1 MKSRLLFDLSR
12 GLMAL
17 TILVS
22 IFYSQISLANEIQAQ
37 EKLASELQTH
47 IYYWA
52 FHGTLNNDPKLLQDL
67 VDSTA
72 ALSEAVGVG
81 GYKEIKTLMERDVH
95 AQGGPQVL
103 LSLKTAP
110 LLEKAIQLGQY
121 APTNRFLDVLG
132 RFNRELGEVS
142 ATFVDH
148 TKDPRIGLRD
158 DLLVSP
164 DSRMKCLR
172 SCASDF
178 LGLQN
183 NQIFQFMAGVSNR
196 MPSDPRQFTQ
206 DRAQLNKV
214 FPNDNRN
221 QVSLS
226 ASNKSYREFNSDQSN
241 HCVSVC
247 MKEVTV
253 EVLKWGSTLSVAGS
267 HIGGL
272 AGGFAGAVAGTAVGS
287 AVGLGVC
294 LSGPECS
301 KTAQKEHQNKV
312 KELELQ
318 ERELVLREK
327 ELRLKEEKQ
336 REQDQVRENAKKEAE
351 KKKQQE
357 LELETKKKKEEA
369 SKKKAEEEKS
379 KEKDREIEKGDWADR
394 QKNKDVKADSS
405 ASCEATKTCDGSMV
419 ATVIPDHMREDQS
432 HRPLQDG
439 HGNILGER
447 DLTSTPM
454 SSRLKEAKNGIAPK
468 RNTFDNKPKDWTPG
482 EKTILR
488 DGTGKVISII
498 DMTSTPMPRS
508 N

>member
-37 EKLASELQTH
+37 ENLESELQTH

-52 FHGTLNNDPKLLQDL
+52 FHGNLNNDPKLLQEL

-103 LSLKTAP
+103 LSLRTAP

-121 APTNRFLDVLG
+121 APANRFLDVLG

-142 ATFVDH
+142 AAFVDY
-148 TKDPRIGLRD
+148 TKDPRTGLRD

-221 QVSLS
+221 QASLS
-226 ASNKSYREFNSDQSN
+226 ASNKSYRELSSDQSN

-247 MKEVTV
+247 MREVSF
-253 EVLKWGSTLSVAGS
+253 EMLKWMVPLAGTGYQ
-267 HIGGL
+267 IGGGYG
-272 AGGFAGAVAGTAVGS
+272 AYAGAAAGAAIGS

-294 LSGPECS
+294 LNGPECS

-318 ERELVLREK
+318 ERELVLRDK

-336 REQDQVRENAKKEAE
+336 REQDLVRENAKKEAE

-357 LELETKKKKEEA
+357 LEMEAKKKQEEA
-369 SKKKAEEEKS
+369 SKKKVDEEKS

-394 QKNKDVKADSS
+394 QKNKDVKTDSS
-405 ASCEATKTCDGSMV
+405 ASCESTKTCDGSMI
-419 ATVIPDHMREDQS
+419 ATVIPEHMREDQS

-439 HGNILGER
+439 HGNILGEM
-447 DLTSTPM
+447 DLTSTPTPG
-454 SSRLKEAKNGIAPK
+454 RFKEAKNGIAPK
-468 RNTFDNKPKDWTPG
+468 SNTFDNKPKDWTPG
-482 EKTILR
+482 EKTVLR
-488 DGTGKVISII
+488 DGTGKIISIR